1 MRWAD
6 LYDSARGGAVNF
18 NFAPV
23 EDPRVSVQ
31 RVAGKGRG
39 LVATEGIAIG
49 TVLLVERAV
58 ATGNWAELPA
68 KLSVLRDA
76 RTRSLFD
83 GTDAADPVEPVP
95 LPEWPRTFPERTPDW
110 KRAAHLNAFA
120 AQELRDDD
128 QSGFLGFES
137 ADSGMVAPLCSLVNH
152 SCTPNLTR
160 QIIGEFVILRT
171 NRLVHAGDELTFGY
185 CVLARPMAQ
194 RQEHLGHFGFACSC
208 PRCELEAQAEP
219 GRVAA
224 IWETFQDPERIA
236 KPSDL
241 VRVAA
246 QAREAVE
253 EETNETV
260 RSLERHGAALEVW
273 RSLEQAIVA
282 VVPEGPLRA
291 RVANEIVATAL
302 LAESQ
307 GQQDN
312 FASGMAMYRDV
323 ADSVTTAVRAHRRAL
338 GGGAD
343 AWWVFVSRV
352 LPDSIKD
359 LARALQQGKGE
370 SEGDGLREASRSASP
385 DRDASAPPR
394 AQDEN
399 RAPNTQDWTDTNAV
413 LMEEQK
419 RREKEAAIWGSLLRK
434 EAGAAASC

>member
-1 MRWAD
+1 M
-6 LYDSARGGAVNF
+6 
-18 NFAPV
+18 
-23 EDPRVSVQ
+23 
-31 RVAGKGRG
+31 
-39 LVATEGIAIG
+39 
-49 TVLLVERAV
+49 
-58 ATGNWAELPA
+58 
-68 KLSVLRDA
+68 
-76 RTRSLFD
+76 
-83 GTDAADPVEPVP
+83 
-95 LPEWPRTFPERTPDW
+95 
-110 KRAAHLNAFA
+110 
-120 AQELRDDD
+120 QELKDDD

-137 ADSGMVAPLCSLVNH
+137 SDCGMVAPLCSLVNH

-160 QIIGEFVILRT
+160 LIIGEFVVLRT
-171 NRLVHAGDELTFGY
+171 NRTVHKGDELTIGY
-185 CVLARPMAQ
+185 CVLAQPLAQ
-194 RQEHLGHFGFACSC
+194 RQEHFAHFGFVCSC

-224 IWETFQDPERIA
+224 VWETFQDPERIA

-253 EETNETV
+253 EETNETLRAYLEFSLLDIFWALAETV
-260 RSLERHGAALEVW
+260 RSLERHAAALEVW
-273 RSLEQAIVA
+273 RSLEQAIIA
-282 VVPEGPLRA
+282 VVPEGPLR
-291 RVANEIVATAL
+291 
-302 LAESQ
+302 
-307 GQQDN
+307 
-312 FASGMAMYRDV
+312 
-323 ADSVTTAVRAHRRAL
+323 

-370 SEGDGLREASRSASP
+370 SEGDGLREASRTASP

-434 EAGAAASC
+434 EAGAAASCAPGQAPAPGQTPPA

>member
-1 MRWAD
+1 
-6 LYDSARGGAVNF
+6 
-18 NFAPV
+18 
-23 EDPRVSVQ
+23 
-31 RVAGKGRG
+31 
-39 LVATEGIAIG
+39 
-49 TVLLVERAV
+49 
-58 ATGNWAELPA
+58 
-68 KLSVLRDA
+68 
-76 RTRSLFD
+76 
-83 GTDAADPVEPVP
+83 
-95 LPEWPRTFPERTPDW
+95 
-110 KRAAHLNAFA
+110 
-120 AQELRDDD
+120 
-128 QSGFLGFES
+128 
-137 ADSGMVAPLCSLVNH
+137 
-152 SCTPNLTR
+152 
-160 QIIGEFVILRT
+160 
-171 NRLVHAGDELTFGY
+171 
-185 CVLARPMAQ
+185 
-194 RQEHLGHFGFACSC
+194 
-208 PRCELEAQAEP
+208 
-219 GRVAA
+219 
-224 IWETFQDPERIA
+224 
-236 KPSDL
+236 
-241 VRVAA
+241 
-246 QAREAVE
+246 
-253 EETNETV
+253 
-260 RSLERHGAALEVW
+260 
-273 RSLEQAIVA
+273 
-282 VVPEGPLRA
+282 LRA

-434 EAGAAASC
+434 EAGAAASCAPGQAPAPGQTPPAPPPALAADPAEAAVDALAAEASAPALDADIGLDPEGWFLITVRSQPKGTPVLIADDGRSVQVGSAAPLILPMAVAASSGKASWKKMPSGERYLELRFKALDVMLVPH